1 MGDLDLIGRLEEAA
15 RHGWPAAIQRAAPGG
30 WVLRATPG
38 LDRGR
43 SNNALPPC
51 RRLDER
57 EIEPAI
63 ERVND
68 FAHEHSIRPGIQVSP
83 LGLHDG
89 LRRYLDNRGWTAR
102 WPTIVLT
109 GPVPATAPP
118 VALIATDHADE
129 AWLRAWA
136 RGEPGRDVD
145 AHAATV
151 FELLR
156 GRACFARI
164 GLDAVG
170 IAVPHERLVGMFCI
184 AVDPERRR
192 AGLGTAIV
200 AGLLTRTGSRAQLAY
215 LQVDADNEPAR
226 AMYGRLGFSEA
237 YRYCHQTA

>member
-1 MGDLDLIGRLEEAA
+1 MSTPSG
-15 RHGWPAAIQRAAPGG
+15 PGSRSVRSDCTTG
-30 WVLRATPG
+30 CGATSITG
-38 LDRGR
+38 LVGTVADDR
-43 SNNALPPC
+43 
-51 RRLDER
+51 D
-57 EIEPAI
+57 
-63 ERVND
+63 D
-68 FAHEHSIRPGIQVSP
+68 RPGAGDRAS
-83 LGLHDG
+83 
-89 LRRYLDNRGWTAR
+89 R
-102 WPTIVLT
+102 
-109 GPVPATAPP
+109 GPV
-118 VALIATDHADE
+118 ATDHADE